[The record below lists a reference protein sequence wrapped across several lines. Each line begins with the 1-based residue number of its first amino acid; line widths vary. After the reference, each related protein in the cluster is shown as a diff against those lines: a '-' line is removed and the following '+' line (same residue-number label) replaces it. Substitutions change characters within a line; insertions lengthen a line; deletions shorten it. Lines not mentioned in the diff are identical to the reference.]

1 MALPIPEKI
10 RASLSRVAVAF
21 SSGAIGGLCIG
32 LAVPLLA
39 AAGLMDVLGIAIH
52 PQLTPPFVY
61 QKVVWGGIWGF
72 ILLIPFNTSTL
83 VKGALFGTPCMH
95 VLLAF
100 LACMHLLGTPGFIL
114 LIPFNTSTLVK
125 GALFGMPAF
134 LALFVAS
141 ELLRVFKKIIE
152 VIFFASFNL
161 LLIVFPLKETPGF
174 LAGLSLGPLTPLL
187 VLFLNA
193 FVWGVPSA
201 LAYALL
207 RPPSPQSFVSIR
219 ALGESDP
226 DLELQGEKFS

>member
-1 MALPIPEKI
+1 MALQISEKT
-10 RASLSRVAVAF
+10 RAGLSRVAVAF

-39 AAGLMDVLGIAIH
+39 AAGLMDILGIAIH

-83 VKGALFGTPCMH
+83 AKGAL
-95 VLLAF
+95 L
-100 LACMHLLGTPGFIL
+100 
-114 LIPFNTSTLVK
+114 
-125 GALFGMPAF
+125 GALGPGLVQLF
-134 LALFVAS
+134 L
-141 ELLRVFKKIIE
+141 
-152 VIFFASFNL
+152 
-161 LLIVFPLKETPGF
+161 VFPLKETPGSI
-174 LAGLSLGPLTPLL
+174 AGLSLGPLTPLL
-187 VLFLNA
+187 VLILNA

-207 RPPSPQSFVSIR
+207 RPPSPQSFVGIR
-219 ALGESDP
+219 ALGESDR